1 MKLCFM
7 CSFLY
12 IYPTK
17 TKTMTTFTRQEKI
30 KILFSFPVIIAALGY
45 FVDIYDLL
53 LFGIVRIP
61 SLNDLGL
68 DADKVGTM
76 IINFQMVGMI
86 VGGILWGILGDKKG
100 RLSVLFGSILV
111 YSLANI
117 ACGLLPE
124 LAFGDKAMLYAWLR
138 FIAGVGLAGEL
149 GAGITLVSE
158 TLPKELRAIGTSI
171 VAGFGVLGAVVAEFT
186 VELAGSWSM
195 AYLIGGG
202 LGLILLVLRIS
213 VAESGM
219 FKTVKENASIK
230 RGDFLS
236 FFTNKVLFVKYMKC
250 IFIGVPIWYCIG
262 ILVFMANQFAPEMG
276 IAKID
281 PAKAILWTYAFTA
294 IGDFA
299 SGFVSH
305 GLRSRKKTILYMM
318 LATALGVALLLFGG
332 TKSATTY
339 YFFCAWMGLT
349 TGFWAMFVTLAAEQ
363 FGTNL
368 RSTATTSIPN
378 MVRGSVPLLLIGF
391 DYLKV
396 TTGVITAAAVVG
408 GVVFAIGIY
417 SVLTISETHYKH
429 MDFVE

>member
-1 MKLCFM
+1 MSTYSRKEKL
-7 CSFLY
+7 
-12 IYPTK
+12 
-17 TKTMTTFTRQEKI
+17 
-30 KILFSFPVIIAALGY
+30 KILLSFPVIIAALGY

-68 DADKVGTM
+68 DADKVGTL
-76 IINFQMVGMI
+76 IINFQMTGMI
-86 VGGILWGILGDKKG
+86 VGGILWGVFGDKKG

-117 ACGLLPE
+117 ACGLLPY
-124 LAFGDKAMLYAWLR
+124 FSFNNIGMLYAWLR

-219 FKTVKENASIK
+219 FTSVKENTTIK

-281 PAKAILWTYAFTA
+281 PAKAILWTYAFGSL
-294 IGDFA
+294 GDFA

-305 GLRSRKKTILYMM
+305 ALHSRKKTILYMM
-318 LATALGVALLLFGG
+318 LFTALGVALLLFGG
-332 TKSATTY
+332 TSSATTY
-339 YFFCAWMGLT
+339 YFFCAWMGLS

-378 MVRGSVPLLLIGF
+378 MVRGAVPVMLIGF
-391 DYLKV
+391 DRLKV
-396 TTGVITAAAVVG
+396 TTSVIIAAAVVG
-408 GVVFAIGIY
+408 AVVFAIAIY
-417 SVLTISETHYKH
+417 SVLTISETHNKH